1 MNPMIDPL
9 LDLTAEIRARVP
21 EFPKEGVTQL
31 LGCVEGFGL
40 FRDAR
45 GLHHRPFAQISPTEG
60 PWDLSPLI
68 DHTLLKPEATG
79 AQVEILCAEAME
91 HGFASVC
98 VNPLWVPLAASLL
111 EGSSVRTCTVV
122 GFPLGATA
130 RRAKA
135 FEAENTQLDGAQE
148 VDMVLAIG
156 AVKSGDWESVR
167 RDLEALRSA
176 TPAPTVLKVI
186 LETCLLDDAEKVRA
200 CELACE
206 AGLDFVKTSTGFST
220 GGATEADVALMRR
233 TVGASV
239 GVKASGGIRTYEAA
253 LRMVRAGAT
262 RLGLS
267 ASLAVVHGTSG
278 SGPY

>member
-1 MNPMIDPL
+1 MIDPL
-9 LDLTAEIRARVP
+9 LDLTVEIRARAP
-21 EFPKEGVTQL
+21 GAPREGVTQL
-31 LGCVEGFGL
+31 LGCVDGYGL

-45 GLHHRPFAQISPTEG
+45 GLHHRPFAQIGPTEG

-79 AQVEILCAEAME
+79 AQVEVLCAEALE
-91 HGFASVC
+91 YRFASVC

-111 EGSSVRTCTVV
+111 KGSSVRTCTVV

-135 FEAENTQLDGAQE
+135 FEAEIAQLDGAQE

-156 AVKSGDWESVR
+156 AVKTGDWESVR

-186 LETCLLDDAEKVRA
+186 LETCLLDDAEKIRA
-200 CELACE
+200 CELASD

-233 TVGASV
+233 TVGASL
-239 GVKASGGIRTYEAA
+239 GVKASGGIRTYEVAF
-253 LRMVRAGAT
+253 RMVRAGAT

-267 ASLAVVHGTSG
+267 ASLAVVRGSTG
-278 SGPY
+278 SGPT